1 MDFGIGIATA
11 ADSWKLAQRA
21 EALGFTHAWFFD
33 TQMITAD
40 PFVAMAAA
48 ALNTSKIRLGTGVL
62 VPSNRLAAVT
72 ANAFATLNALAP
84 GRIDFG
90 VGTGFSARRAMGLGA
105 IRLAEMEEYI
115 RVVYGLLAGDI
126 VETEIEGRRRK
137 IKFLNP
143 EVGLFNMHDPIPLHI
158 SAYGP
163 KSQALT
169 ARLGARW
176 KCFIQEVPGA
186 LAAIGGMKEAW
197 AAAGRPA
204 AELYATAWVCGC
216 VLQPGE
222 AADSPR
228 ALAQAGPRA
237 ATLLHRAAD
246 LEQQGWRNTMPVGW
260 QGIEAEIS
268 GYTAMARGFLP
279 ADARYLENHR
289 GHFVYVKP
297 EERQFVTAE
306 LIRRTTFTATE
317 PELIQRIEALREAG
331 WSQIVIPVVPGEERA
346 LDDWARIKAA
356 FS

>member
-176 KCFIQEVPGA
+176 KCFIQDVPGA

-216 VLQPGE
+216 VLQPGA

-306 LIRRTTFTATE
+306 LIRRTTFTASE